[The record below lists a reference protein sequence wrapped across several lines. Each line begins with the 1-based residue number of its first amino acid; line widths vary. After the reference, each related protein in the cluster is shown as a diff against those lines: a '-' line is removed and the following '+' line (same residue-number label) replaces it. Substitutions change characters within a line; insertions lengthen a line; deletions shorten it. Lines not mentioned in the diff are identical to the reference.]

1 MKIGIMGGTFNPIH
15 NAHIYIARSAK
26 EQYELD
32 RIVFMQRGNPPHK
45 KSVSDKKYRY
55 VMTRLAVGNEFD
67 VSDYEIN
74 KEEYS
79 YTLNTLKYLHI
90 AYPDDEIYFIIG
102 EDSLND
108 IFKWYKPQEI
118 VKLCK
123 LLVFPRVSLE
133 NTKKTAKAVMEK
145 LDASIYVINS
155 QIFDISST
163 KIRDMIKNGDD
174 VQNLISKEVL
184 EYINEN
190 ELYR

>member
-15 NAHIYIARSAK
+15 NAHIYIARSAR

-32 RIVFMQRGNPPHK
+32 RIVFMPSGNPPHK
-45 KSVSDKKYRY
+45 TCVTDKKYRY
-55 VMTRLAVGNEFD
+55 EMTKLAVGNEFD
-67 VSDYEIN
+67 VSDYEVN

-79 YTLNTLKYLHI
+79 YTLNTLKYFHTI
-90 AYPDDEIYFIIG
+90 YPDDEIYFIIG

-108 IFKWYKPQEI
+108 IFDWYKPNEI

-133 NTKKTAKAVMEK
+133 NTTKTAKEVMGK
-145 LDASIYVINS
+145 LDARIYVINS
-155 QIFDISST
+155 PIFNISST
-163 KIRDMIKNGDD
+163 KIREMIKNGDD

-184 EYINEN
+184 KYINEN

>member
-32 RIVFMQRGNPPHK
+32 RIVFMPSGNPPHK
-45 KSVSDKKYRY
+45 KSVTDKKYRY
-55 VMTRLAVGNEFD
+55 EMTRLAVGNEFD
-67 VSDYEIN
+67 VSDYEVN

-79 YTLNTLKYLHI
+79 YTLNTLKYFHTI
-90 AYPDDEIYFIIG
+90 YPDDEIYFIIG

-123 LLVFPRVSLE
+123 LLVFPRLSLE

-155 QIFDISST
+155 PIFDVSST
-163 KIRDMIKNGDD
+163 KIREMIKNGDD